1 MSTVNEEF
9 RDSIGTIKQDGKRNW
24 IFAKMPKGK
33 FYNART
39 VVSIIYLAVFL
50 ILPWIKIKGQP
61 LFLFNLLERKFIL
74 FGMVFWPQDFFL
86 FVLAMLTF
94 VVFIVLFT
102 VVFGRVFCGWVC
114 PQTIFMEM
122 VFRKVE
128 YWIEGDSEKQKALN
142 NMPWNQEKILK
153 SGGKALAFYTIAFV
167 IANYFLSY
175 LIGMDNV
182 VLYAKEGIIKHIT
195 TFIPLV
201 LFSFAFFGVYWA
213 FREQVCIIV
222 CPYGRLQGVMLD
234 PNSIVVAYDKVR
246 GESRA
251 KFKKNPEPGTG
262 DCVDCFECVKVCPTG
277 IDIRNGTQ
285 LECINCTACIDACDD
300 IMTRFHRPTGL
311 IKYASENNIARGEKT
326 KFTTRT
332 AAYTAV
338 LVILLTV
345 LTALLLSRK
354 DIETNVMRAQGM
366 LYQEQ
371 PNNKISNLYEVTLI
385 NKTRDDIPVS
395 FELEDKSLKGG
406 VRMVGKDLIV
416 KGESIGEAVMFIDI
430 DKSVLNQ
437 RHNKIKINVLSN
449 GAQIDQVKTSF
460 LAPSQ

>member
-1 MSTVNEEF
+1 
-9 RDSIGTIKQDGKRNW
+9 
-24 IFAKMPKGK
+24 
-33 FYNART
+33 
-39 VVSIIYLAVFL
+39 
-50 ILPWIKIKGQP
+50 
-61 LFLFNLLERKFIL
+61 
-74 FGMVFWPQDFFL
+74 
-86 FVLAMLTF
+86 
-94 VVFIVLFT
+94 
-102 VVFGRVFCGWVC
+102 
-114 PQTIFMEM
+114 
-122 VFRKVE
+122 
-128 YWIEGDSEKQKALN
+128 
-142 NMPWNQEKILK
+142 
-153 SGGKALAFYTIAFV
+153 
-167 IANYFLSY
+167 
-175 LIGMDNV
+175 
-182 VLYAKEGIIKHIT
+182 
-195 TFIPLV
+195 
-201 LFSFAFFGVYWA
+201 
-213 FREQVCIIV
+213 
-222 CPYGRLQGVMLD
+222 MLD

-251 KFKKNPEPGTG
+251 KFNKNPEPSTG

-406 VRMVGKDLIV
+406 VRMVGKDLNV

-449 GAQIDQVKTSF
+449 STQIDQVKTSF